1 MQCFNLFSPDVKPRV
16 FFVFV
21 VNMLIRNEWALTLK
35 EQTVKLS
42 FMRSVLSFQRA
53 KWRNMTSII
62 KLTAVSGV
70 QEESAL
76 CYLLQVDEFRF
87 LLDCGWDENFSMDII
102 DAMKRLEWLPF
113 FPFVLKSCYL
123 TFLIYGLL
131 ALLNFLLLFVCSVIM
146 LNIPS
151 RYVHQVDAVL
161 LSHPDPIHLGALP
174 YAVGKL
180 GLNCTIYATIPVYKM
195 GQMFMYDLYQV
206 LIVVSF
212 EKWMHRYSYT

>member
-1 MQCFNLFSPDVKPRV
+1 
-16 FFVFV
+16 
-21 VNMLIRNEWALTLK
+21 
-35 EQTVKLS
+35 
-42 FMRSVLSFQRA
+42 
-53 KWRNMTSII
+53 MTSII

-102 DAMKRLEWLPF
+102 DAMKRWLLYPF
-113 FPFVLKSCYL
+113 SDWPPPPFLCIETRCVW
-123 TFLIYGLL
+123 
-131 ALLNFLLLFVCSVIM
+131 SVF
-146 LNIPS
+146 PS

-206 LIVVSF
+206 RTECGKCLNMS
-212 EKWMHRYSYT
+212 

>member
-1 MQCFNLFSPDVKPRV
+1 
-16 FFVFV
+16 
-21 VNMLIRNEWALTLK
+21 
-35 EQTVKLS
+35 
-42 FMRSVLSFQRA
+42 
-53 KWRNMTSII
+53 MTSII

-102 DAMKRLEWLPF
+102 DAMK
-113 FPFVLKSCYL
+113 
-123 TFLIYGLL
+123 
-131 ALLNFLLLFVCSVIM
+131 
-146 LNIPS
+146 

-195 GQMFMYDLYQV
+195 GQMFMYDLYQSRNNSEDFTLFTLDDV
-206 LIVVSF
+206 DSAFDKIQQLKYSQIVSLKGKLACKRLFTWSKLPKYVMAFYATGKGHGLSITPLPAGHMIGGTIWKIVKDGEEEIVYAVDF
-212 EKWMHRYSYT
+212 NHKREM